1 MGNDAYLE
9 AGIKPSTGTSLVVQ
23 WLRHCTFTVGGTGSI
38 PVGELRSHNP
48 LECGQKIENKNN
60 GSCVLYSL
68 CKFIKGQ
75 MTI

>member
-38 PVGELRSHNP
+38 PV
-48 LECGQKIENKNN
+48 EN
-60 GSCVLYSL
+60 
-68 CKFIKGQ
+68 
-75 MTI
+75 